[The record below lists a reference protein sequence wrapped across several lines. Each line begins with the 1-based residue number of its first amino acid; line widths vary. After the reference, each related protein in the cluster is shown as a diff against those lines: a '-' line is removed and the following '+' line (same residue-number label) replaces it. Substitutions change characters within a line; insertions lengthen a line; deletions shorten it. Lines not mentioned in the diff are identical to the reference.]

1 MKGVKVLFKHI
12 LIPFDGSVSSR
23 KALDVALEMAK
34 AFGAKISLLSVEEH
48 VPHFAGDIGEVKEEK
63 EWQNDYF
70 ARAQREAREVAKL
83 QGMDFDRADILLGHP
98 AQNII
103 SHANVIRCDLIVLG
117 HSGRSGVWANFLG
130 SAAEKVSRHAHC
142 SVVIVR

>member
-1 MKGVKVLFKHI
+1 MKGVKALFKHI

-23 KALDVALEMAK
+23 KALDVALAMAK

-70 ARAQREAREVAKL
+70 ARAQREAREIAKL
-83 QGMDFDRADILLGHP
+83 QGMDFDRADILVGHP
-98 AQNII
+98 AQSII
-103 SHANVIRCDLIVLG
+103 NHAKAIKSDLIILG